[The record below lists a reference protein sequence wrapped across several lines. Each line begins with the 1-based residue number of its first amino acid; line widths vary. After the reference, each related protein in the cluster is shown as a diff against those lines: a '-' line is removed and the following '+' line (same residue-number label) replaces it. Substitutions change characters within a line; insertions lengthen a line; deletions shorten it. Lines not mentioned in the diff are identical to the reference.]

1 MRTALLLTLTLLAP
15 SPLTPP
21 AAPVPATPATS
32 PAVWPVTPASV
43 VRAWDPPASPYGPGH
58 RGIDLAA
65 PPGTPVRAAAA
76 GRVLYAGRVAGR
88 GVLSI
93 TLKSPPPKPGAAPL
107 RITYEP
113 VDALVTRGTEVE
125 AGELVARRSLSASH
139 CATECLHWGLRSG
152 DTYLN
157 PVSLL
162 PHPELTRP
170 PPRLLPT
177 FNVPL
182 PDQ

>member
-1 MRTALLLTLTLLAP
+1 MRTALLLTLTLLTP
-15 SPLTPP
+15 SPLTPS
-21 AAPVPATPATS
+21 AAPTPATP

-76 GRVLYAGRVAGR
+76 GRVLYAGQVAGR

-93 TLKSPPPKPGAAPL
+93 TLTSPPTKPGAPPL

-162 PHPELTRP
+162 SHSELTRP

-177 FNVPL
+177 LSVPL
-182 PDQ
+182 PKQ